1 MYGMKVNIEVK
12 QKNLQTNQESIL
24 CDQICDLELND
35 DNYTFSYKE
44 KRPLNGHVTMHGNM
58 QGCTINRKAEGTTNL
73 ILKHQKQT
81 KGMVESI
88 YGILEID
95 LYTRRYLKKDNV
107 IAVEYDILN
116 GDEVLESY
124 RLMIKMK
131 KLA

>member
-12 QKNLQTNQESIL
+12 QKNLQTNQEVIL

-35 DNYTFSYKE
+35 DNYSFSYRE

-58 QGCTINRKAEGTTNL
+58 HGCTIHRKAEGTTQL

-116 GDEVLESY
+116 NDEVLESY

>member
-1 MYGMKVNIEVK
+1 MNIQVK
-12 QKNLQTNQESIL
+12 QKNLQTNQELIL
-24 CDQICDLELND
+24 CDQICDLELKD
-35 DNYTFSYKE
+35 DSYSFSYNE
-44 KRPLNGHVTMHGNM
+44 KRPLNGKVTMQGNLN
-58 QGCTINRKAEGTTNL
+58 GCTIIRKAEGTTHLN
-73 ILKHQKQT
+73 LKHQKQT

-95 LYTRRYLKKDNV
+95 LFTHRYLKKDNV

-116 GDEVLESY
+116 DKEVLESY

>member
-1 MYGMKVNIEVK
+1 MENMKVNIQVK

-24 CDQICDLELND
+24 CDQICDLELKD
-35 DNYTFSYKE
+35 DTYSFSYNE
-44 KRPLNGHVTMHGNM
+44 KRPLNGHVTMYGNM
-58 QGCTINRKAEGTTNL
+58 QGCTILRKAEGTTSLN
-73 ILKHQKQT
+73 LKHEKQT

-116 GDEVLESY
+116 GKEVLESY